1 MINRHAAF
9 PPDLPQLRNAADA
22 AFNRPDILHTL
33 NAVSLYK
40 AHFDRREDQL
50 LAAAVAAV
58 QDGEPELPSDERTLY
73 IHQTDDELEK
83 QRYATEQLEKRFRP
97 DYSDEDKHP
106 SSVMDIFNMLTTN
119 GLYERTDIPGGDKTI
134 ARMEKMVMA
143 TFRVFD
149 DLFRVAGPQLMS
161 LRTTRIVNE
170 RGYPQNNP
178 EKFQAMKEIIEE
190 LVSKGVLVRNHSSP
204 YRSPALVVPKKV
216 GDRGVWAKSLLQL
229 FGRVAFFL

>member
-1 MINRHAAF
+1 MDDRHIAEHDKLHSEEPGSILARAFIGSVNITNAAVAMITRHAAF

-22 AFNRPDILHTL
+22 AFSRPDILHTL
-33 NAVSLYK
+33 NTVSLYK
-40 AHFDRREDQL
+40 AHFDHREDQL

-58 QDGEPELPSDERTLY
+58 RDGEPELPSDERTLY

-106 SSVMDIFNMLTTN
+106 SSVMDIFDMLTTN

-143 TFRVFD
+143 SSTIRKD
-149 DLFRVAGPQLMS
+149 TGNSRSIHMIPPGM
-161 LRTTRIVNE
+161 
-170 RGYPQNNP
+170 
-178 EKFQAMKEIIEE
+178 QAAF
-190 LVSKGVLVRNHSSP
+190 SSR
-204 YRSPALVVPKKV
+204 RSAALVGP
-216 GDRGVWAKSLLQL
+216 GS
-229 FGRVAFFL
+229 